1 MIRGDGP
8 GSFIAGSSTRNQR
21 IERLWRE
28 VFRCVVF
35 LFYCVF
41 YALEES
47 GSLDLDNNGH
57 MFCFTYLKHALIMH

>member
-1 MIRGDGP
+1 MVQVRGEGC

-21 IERLWRE
+21 IERLGRE

-35 LFYCVF
+35 LFYCVV

-47 GSLDLDNNGH
+47 GNLDVENEEQH
-57 MFCFTYLKHALIMH
+57 VCFTLHI